1 MTSTFWLARSGF
13 IALLMTSLLSC
24 SGLQSGFE
32 QPTVSLTSFRM
43 VPSGTAVP
51 RFEIGLQIS
60 NPNRTELRLQ
70 GISYQIDLE
79 GYRVLSGVSNE
90 LPIIAAYG
98 TGDVLLQASP
108 DLLSSVALFSDLLNQ
123 RRDSL
128 RFNLEANIDA
138 GSRWRRIRVERSG
151 DVSLSGLRR

>member
-1 MTSTFWLARSGF
+1 MSKRFWMTRAWF
-13 IALLMTSLLSC
+13 IALLLIALTGC
-24 SGLQSGFE
+24 SGLRSGFE
-32 QPTVSLTSFRM
+32 QPSVNVTSFRM
-43 VPSGTAVP
+43 IPSGTAVP

-79 GYRVLSGVSNE
+79 GYRVLSGVSNQM
-90 LPIIAAYG
+90 PTIAAYG

-108 DLLSSVALFSDLLNQ
+108 DLLSSVALFSDLLSQ
-123 RRDSL
+123 RRDSV
-128 RFNLEANIDA
+128 RFNLEATIDVD
-138 GSRWRRIRVERSG
+138 SRWRRIRIERTG